1 MCHLWALLSLQGS
14 SGGCGG
20 DDAILGE
27 ALVMYVLHQ
36 LEPGWWFGILFLGLL
51 FIDGNRS
58 ILGFV
63 LHGSWRTTERLLRSM
78 LMKSIEGTDVVGLRR
93 CLEVTRQRRRR
104 FARAFIDLHAHAGV
118 LTHGAS
124 KKVSSL
130 RCNLNVVLV
139 DERELWAPAK
149 TATGRLLQGPRC
161 NFYFLQ
167 VCLCKAA
174 DIIFT
179 TNK

>member
-1 MCHLWALLSLQGS
+1 MCHLPALLSLRGS

-20 DDAILGE
+20 DDAAPGE
-27 ALVMYVLHQ
+27 ALVRYVLHQ
-36 LEPGWWFGILFLGLL
+36 LEPGWWFGIPFLGLL
-51 FIDGNRS
+51 FIDWNRPV
-58 ILGFV
+58 LGFV

-78 LMKSIEGTDVVGLRR
+78 LMKSIEGTDVVGFRR
-93 CLEVTRQRRRR
+93 CLEVTRQRRQR

-130 RCNLNVVLV
+130 RCNLDVVLV

-167 VCLCKAA
+167 GCVCKAA
-174 DIIFT
+174 DVIFT
-179 TNK
+179 MNK

>member
-1 MCHLWALLSLQGS
+1 MVWDPRPFLS
-14 SGGCGG
+14 
-20 DDAILGE
+20 
-27 ALVMYVLHQ
+27 
-36 LEPGWWFGILFLGLL
+36 LL
-51 FIDGNRS
+51 FIHWNRPV
-58 ILGFV
+58 LGFV

-78 LMKSIEGTDVVGLRR
+78 LMKSIGGTNVVRLCR

-130 RCNLNVVLV
+130 RCNLDVVLV

-179 TNK
+179 MNK

>member
-1 MCHLWALLSLQGS
+1 
-14 SGGCGG
+14 
-20 DDAILGE
+20 
-27 ALVMYVLHQ
+27 
-36 LEPGWWFGILFLGLL
+36 
-51 FIDGNRS
+51 
-58 ILGFV
+58 
-63 LHGSWRTTERLLRSM
+63 M
-78 LMKSIEGTDVVGLRR
+78 LMKSIGGTDVVGLRR

-124 KKVSSL
+124 KKSFLVEVQPR
-130 RCNLNVVLV
+130 RCSRRRARALGSGEDGN
-139 DERELWAPAK
+139 R
-149 TATGRLLQGPRC
+149 RLLQGPRC